1 MATVI
6 AERTARPDSFL
17 GLPSNLLTAEE
28 FLQQVEEGFFNNQ
41 RVEWL
46 NGEIVE
52 MTAQSNWHAIGL
64 SAVQYALE
72 EIFPKSDFWIRVQN
86 TLDLRP
92 LGIPDPDVAVVVG
105 SFHDWQ
111 RQGQRANPTTAV
123 LIVEVADTTLETDRG
138 RKASLYAAAGIYEYW
153 VLNLVDG
160 HLELFRDPV
169 ADAST
174 EFGHSYATVS
184 IIDRAGMVSPLHVPT
199 SGVAVEQLLP
209 G

>member
-52 MTAQSNWHAIGL
+52 MAAQSNWHAIGL

-111 RQGQRANPTTAV
+111 RQG
-123 LIVEVADTTLETDRG
+123 
-138 RKASLYAAAGIYEYW
+138 AAGEP
-153 VLNLVDG
+153 DHG
-160 HLELFRDPV
+160 SAHC
-169 ADAST
+169 
-174 EFGHSYATVS
+174 
-184 IIDRAGMVSPLHVPT
+184 
-199 SGVAVEQLLP
+199 
-209 G
+209 